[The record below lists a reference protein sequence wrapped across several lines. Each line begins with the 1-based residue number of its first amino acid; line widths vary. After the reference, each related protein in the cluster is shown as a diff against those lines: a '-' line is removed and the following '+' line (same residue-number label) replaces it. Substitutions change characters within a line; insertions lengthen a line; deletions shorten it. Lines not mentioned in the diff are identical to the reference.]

1 MSRSKEA
8 WADNEGIRLHY
19 LDSGSSDPRLTPL
32 IFIPGALGSADLY
45 ESELESFAPRRC
57 VAMSLRGR
65 GNSDAPSSGYALQ
78 DHANDIAAVVDAAK
92 LSDFALMAFSMG
104 VPYAIQFCYDS
115 SVPLAGMIIAD
126 YPARYRKLRAEWAA
140 QVRES
145 LSADVARPHVVD
157 ALVRDSADMELWDKL
172 DRIQCPV
179 LVLRGASEGA
189 LLSPELAGRYEE
201 HLLNV
206 EIVEF
211 LESGH
216 ELWKPSY
223 EKFVGA
229 IEEFLQGIDG
239 IQSAR

>member
-1 MSRSKEA
+1 MNRSKEA
-8 WADNEGIRLHY
+8 WAGNEGIRLHY

-32 IFIPGALGSADLY
+32 IFIPGALGSAELY
-45 ESELESFAPRRC
+45 KSEFESFAPRRC
-57 VAMSLRGR
+57 VAISLRGR
-65 GNSDAPSSGYALQ
+65 GNSDAPRTGYALK
-78 DHANDIAAVVDAAK
+78 DHANDIAAVIDAAK
-92 LSDFALMAFSMG
+92 LSHFALIAFSMG
-104 VPYAIQFCYDS
+104 VPYAIQFCYES
-115 SVPLAGMIIAD
+115 SVPLAGMIIVD
-126 YPARYRKLRAEWAA
+126 YPARYRKLKAEWAA

-145 LSADVARPHVVD
+145 FSADVAKPHVVD
-157 ALVRDSADMELWDKL
+157 ALVRDSSDVELWDGL

-179 LVLRGASEGA
+179 LVLRGASAGA

-201 HLLNV
+201 HLPNV

-229 IEEFLQGIDG
+229 IEKFLQGIDR
-239 IQSAR
+239 I